1 MVQFTKHEVL
11 FSSQCSED
19 RIAKE
24 KRFIS
29 HQIVEACALSQ
40 ASMNLKE
47 GMRNENQDYE
57 EAEGEDLRERSYAQR
72 FENDNSN
79 DDARNI
85 RSVFPSS
92 DFRFADE

>member
-1 MVQFTKHEVL
+1 MG
-11 FSSQCSED
+11 
-19 RIAKE
+19 
-24 KRFIS
+24 
-29 HQIVEACALSQ
+29 
-40 ASMNLKE
+40 SMNLKE